1 MKKELSL
8 QAKIT
13 LPIITI
19 TFLALGLLTYFAVT
33 SSFKTAR
40 ADAEFKISK
49 SAESFANTI
58 KADLDASLMV
68 AQQLEAYLGTLKH
81 QNDKKDRRQINEVL
95 KEMLIQAP
103 SVFGVWALFEPNAFD
118 KMDATYNGQPGY
130 EKSGGFGPYWNRSGK
145 DGELNWVNDLNYAG
159 EFYTAPKNAGH
170 RILTEPYRDTVNG
183 QSLLMTSAVAPIY
196 ENDKQF
202 AGVVGIDLLLSHLD
216 KQIVTVKPYET
227 SVAYLISDSYKYI
240 TNPDPNSVGKPVELA
255 FSNDEFKAALAEN
268 RLILK
273 TGTDNSG
280 VEVMNILVPIA
291 MPFSKISWGVL
302 ISTPVKTVL
311 ADAYDLLWKQLI
323 IFFICL
329 VVMMAAVYFIS
340 RRIAARF
347 IALTESL
354 AKAENIVTGAID
366 QLSRSGQN
374 LANSSTESAASIEE
388 TVASL
393 EELTSMV
400 QKNTKNAREAARL
413 SGDSNQNAERGNV
426 EMTELVGA
434 MDEISK
440 SSQKIA
446 EINSVIDD
454 LSFQT
459 NLLALNASVEA
470 ARAGEHGKG
479 FAVVADAVRSL
490 AQKSAS
496 AAKDINGLIN
506 DSLDKVQKG
515 SHKAEVFNSNLTNI
529 VDSVR
534 KVSHLNGEISTA
546 SDEQSIGIEQIS
558 KAMNSLDQSIQT
570 NAASAEEIA
579 ANVQEILNQAHV
591 MKGVVSEMNAVVH
604 GS

>member
-1 MKKELSL
+1 
-8 QAKIT
+8 
-13 LPIITI
+13 
-19 TFLALGLLTYFAVT
+19 
-33 SSFKTAR
+33 
-40 ADAEFKISK
+40 
-49 SAESFANTI
+49 
-58 KADLDASLMV
+58 
-68 AQQLEAYLGTLKH
+68 
-81 QNDKKDRRQINEVL
+81 
-95 KEMLIQAP
+95 
-103 SVFGVWALFEPNAFD
+103 
-118 KMDATYNGQPGY
+118 
-130 EKSGGFGPYWNRSGK
+130 
-145 DGELNWVNDLNYAG
+145 
-159 EFYTAPKNAGH
+159 
-170 RILTEPYRDTVNG
+170 
-183 QSLLMTSAVAPIY
+183 
-196 ENDKQF
+196 
-202 AGVVGIDLLLSHLD
+202 
-216 KQIVTVKPYET
+216 
-227 SVAYLISDSYKYI
+227 
-240 TNPDPNSVGKPVELA
+240 
-255 FSNDEFKAALAEN
+255 
-268 RLILK
+268 
-273 TGTDNSG
+273 
-280 VEVMNILVPIA
+280 
-291 MPFSKISWGVL
+291 
-302 ISTPVKTVL
+302 
-311 ADAYDLLWKQLI
+311 
-323 IFFICL
+323 
-329 VVMMAAVYFIS
+329 MMAAVVLIS
-340 RRIAARF
+340 RRIAGRF

-354 AKAENIVTGAID
+354 EKAESIVTGAID

-400 QKNTKNAREAARL
+400 QKNTQNAREAARL

-434 MDEISK
+434 MEEISK

-446 EINSVIDD
+446 DINSVIDD

-546 SDEQSIGIEQIS
+546 SDEQTIGIEQIS

-591 MKGVVSEMNAVVH
+591 MKGVVAEMNAVVH
-604 GS
+604 GT